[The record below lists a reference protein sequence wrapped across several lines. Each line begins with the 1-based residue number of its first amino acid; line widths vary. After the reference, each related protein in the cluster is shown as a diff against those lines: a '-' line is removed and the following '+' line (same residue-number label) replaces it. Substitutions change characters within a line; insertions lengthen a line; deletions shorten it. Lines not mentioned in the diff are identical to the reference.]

1 MELIVTLHNIWRW
14 VVLLVG
20 LGATALAVMSATG
33 ARPWDGV
40 SDRLSFFFTLA
51 MDIQLLIGVV
61 VWIGQQRWD
70 GSDTFLSYIHPL
82 LMLAAVALAHVGR
95 ARSDRADGSRTKGQ
109 QASIFFIVSFIV
121 IVVAIPIAHWPF

>member
-20 LGATALAVMSATG
+20 LGAIALAVMSASG

>member
-20 LGATALAVMSATG
+20 LGAIALAVMSATG

-51 MDIQLLIGVV
+51 MDIQVLIGAA

>member
-1 MELIVTLHNIWRW
+1 MEVIVTLHNIWRW

-20 LGATALAVMSATG
+20 LGAIALAVMSATG

-51 MDIQLLIGVV
+51 MDIQILIGAV

-70 GSDTFLSYIHPL
+70 GSDTFLSFIHPL
-82 LMLAAVALAHVGR
+82 LMVVAVALAHVGR
-95 ARSDRADGSRTKGQ
+95 ARSDRADGSRAKGQ
-109 QASIFFIVSFIV
+109 QASLFYIASFIV

>member
-20 LGATALAVMSATG
+20 LGAIALAVMSATG

>member
-20 LGATALAVMSATG
+20 LGAIALAVMSATG

-51 MDIQLLIGVV
+51 MDIQVLIGIVL
-61 VWIGQQRWD
+61 WIGQQRWD
-70 GSDTFLSYIHPL
+70 GKEPFLSYLHPL
-82 LMLAAVALAHVGR
+82 LMLVAVALAHVGR
-95 ARSDRADGSRTKGQ
+95 ARSDRAEGSRVKGQ
-109 QASIFFIVSFIV
+109 QAAIFFILSFVV
-121 IVVAIPIAHWPF
+121 IVMAIPIAKWPF